1 MDLESVMLREVSHTE
16 KEKYS
21 ITIIIINNNKNM
33 IIRHSVPVLYKT
45 LYLESHWVL
54 QHPYEMSVIISP
66 LYNEELEADES
77 TLLKSLSWQGVEQD
91 RAQVLWSLSSSSIH
105 YIASLFLH
113 NSDPLK
119 DGLHTSY

>member
-91 RAQVLWSLSSSSIH
+91 RAQVLWSLSS
-105 YIASLFLH
+105 
-113 NSDPLK
+113 
-119 DGLHTSY
+119 